1 MPIDRLILP
10 NTTAPLD
17 SPSASGAPAN
27 PDVAAGLP
35 GSGRLSPSGPL
46 AFLPTSP
53 FQARHVPR
61 GRHAAPPQVGD
72 NDAPGIA
79 ADQPIARGPR
89 FQRTLARMVEEMSLD
104 DSSSSGSASSIDDAE
119 SQSSDDFLVKADSSL
134 AGHPDFWSGGAR
146 RAGRREA
153 LQEWVAL
160 SSIPADA
167 HALAAGADEL
177 RKQAESAHP
186 ISGVTDFAD
195 LFQGFAAHE
204 RSRKTLFECE
214 DAGCAWQTAADQY
227 HAALDA
233 ARKVGLPPGE
243 IERLDDAAAHCDA
256 QTQRHAVKAWLF
268 TAIIEY
274 RRNRYGVERG
284 DLRALQAV
292 LRPLRTA
299 LEHCESDALRALPLD
314 SAPIEGFDPELR
326 AISDALDRLSAADAN
341 QTRPSPWADHRD
353 AAVSSLGYVLSA
365 LPLVLRGEP
374 NLPALLGTL
383 RSALATPMA
392 HAREVLAGAEARQSD
407 PSDSL
412 DHLTDRFES
421 WYEAARAYDDALRV
435 FGDSTASWPDAARS
449 APEPQQLRAELAGSR
464 DSALLRTREALIGLF
479 STMATLTH
487 GPQATDPAP
496 TAGIGA
502 LTSAERLMNADLLS
516 RCQTLRGRLQASAFA
531 QDAGDFDA
539 ARLALPFAALE
550 QYVQAVQGRD
560 ANLLDAANDV
570 RKAAQAADNAAPAAG
585 RAWGPALRQ
594 FSAGCARQRTRL
606 VNSAFQIA
614 HADSVNCSLE
624 ASAAMGPAL
633 ECVYGLRQAL
643 PVVWFDPSP
652 EERDAAQEAETAE
665 RALIASSREA
675 VQAVQAHIARM
686 PSPPADAN
694 SAIIENHANLQLNL
708 NAIATAQRTVAEL
721 IECCSL
727 ARRTIHEGPTA
738 GCAANLRHLAG
749 QAQRAGDQA
758 TDVLA
763 LGRSRRLTQGIAAER
778 AERTLQ
784 FTRRV
789 ARTARSIHYTLG
801 VLADISEGYQQA
813 QNLSREP
820 ILDPL
825 RFQQAAE
832 RQTGVVDS
840 AARDIDATRKQL
852 IASVGTKHPSEQ
864 AAMIAAQ
871 DIEEIQSFTLG
882 LEWRYVADFDSA
894 KRQWLRATVRAL
906 AARLAGP
913 PDAVPPA
920 ADAML
925 DLIEQHLAAGT
936 KILIAASRVDRSERI
951 TNAIRENNEIR
962 RETQDCR
969 EQLKRL
975 PVRARVRVGA
985 GPSRPEKRND
995 KKASG
1000 KAKRR

>member
-17 SPSASGAPAN
+17 SPSASATPAN
-27 PDVAAGLP
+27 TGVAAGLP

-61 GRHAAPPQVGD
+61 GRHASPPQVGG
-72 NDAPGIA
+72 NDAIA
-79 ADQPIARGPR
+79 IPADQPIVRGPR
-89 FQRTLARMVEEMSLD
+89 FQRTLTRMVEEMSLD
-104 DSSSSGSASSIDDAE
+104 DSSSSASDSSIDDDAQ
-119 SQSSDDFLVKADSSL
+119 SQSSDDFFVKADSS

-146 RAGRREA
+146 RAARREA
-153 LQEWVAL
+153 LQEWVDL

-177 RKQAESAHP
+177 RNQAENAHP
-186 ISGVTDFAD
+186 ISGVTDFGD
-195 LFQGFAAHE
+195 LFQGFDVDGWRRE
-204 RSRKTLFECE
+204 TLFKCD
-214 DAGCAWQTAADQY
+214 DAGRAWQIAADQY
-227 HAALDA
+227 HAARDA

-243 IERLDDAAAHCDA
+243 IERLDDAAAHCYA
-256 QTQRHAVKAWLF
+256 QTQRHAVKASLF
-268 TAIIEY
+268 AAIIAFKCD
-274 RRNRYGVERG
+274 RHSVGRG
-284 DLRALQAV
+284 DLRVLQAV
-292 LRPLRTA
+292 LGPLRTA

-374 NLPALLGTL
+374 NLPAMLGTL

-392 HAREVLAGAEARQSD
+392 HAREVLAGAETRQSD
-407 PSDSL
+407 PSDAL
-412 DHLTDRFES
+412 DHLTGRFES

-435 FGDSTASWPDAARS
+435 FGDSTASWPDSARS
-449 APEPQQLRAELAGSR
+449 APEPQQLRAELVESR
-464 DSALLRTREALIGLF
+464 DSALHRAREALIGLF

-487 GPQATDPAP
+487 GPQATDPEP
-496 TAGIGA
+496 TAGIGT
-502 LTSAERLMNADLLS
+502 LTTAERLMNADLLS
-516 RCQTLRGRLQASAFA
+516 RCQTLRAKLQSAFA

-550 QYVQAVQGRD
+550 QYVQAVLGRD

-570 RKAAQAADNAAPAAG
+570 RKAAQAADNAAPTAG
-585 RAWGPALRQ
+585 RAWGPTLRQ
-594 FSAGCARQRTRL
+594 FSAGCARQRSRL
-606 VNSAFQIA
+606 LNSAFQIA

-624 ASAAMGPAL
+624 ASTAMGPAL

-652 EERDAAQEAETAE
+652 EERDAAHEAETAE

-721 IECCSL
+721 IECCSQ

-738 GCAANLRHLAG
+738 GCAANLRRLAV
-749 QAQRAGDQA
+749 QVQRAGDQA

-763 LGRSRRLTQGIAAER
+763 LGRNRRLTQGIAAER
-778 AERTLQ
+778 AQRTLQ
-784 FTRRV
+784 FIRRV
-789 ARTARSIHYTLG
+789 ARTARCIHYTLG
-801 VLADISEGYQQA
+801 VLADISDGYQQA

-825 RFQQAAE
+825 RFQQAAD
-832 RQTGVVDS
+832 RQTRVVDR
-840 AARDIDATRKQL
+840 AAKDIDATRKQL
-852 IASVGTKHPSEQ
+852 IASVGTQHPSEH

-913 PDAVPPA
+913 PDAAPPA

-936 KILIAASRVDRSERI
+936 KILISASRVDRSERI

-975 PVRARVRVGA
+975 PVRTRVAVGA